1 MGELIDDE
9 VLDAFAVIAE
19 PERVG
24 AELKRRY
31 AGVVDRCSFY
41 APYRSDPDRWSA
53 VIADLKA
60 A

>member
-1 MGELIDDE
+1 MGELIDDDI
-9 VLDAFAVIAE
+9 LRTFAVVAE
-19 PERVG
+19 PEGVG

-41 APYRSDPDRWSA
+41 APYRSDPDRWA
-53 VIADLKA
+53 RVIADLKA